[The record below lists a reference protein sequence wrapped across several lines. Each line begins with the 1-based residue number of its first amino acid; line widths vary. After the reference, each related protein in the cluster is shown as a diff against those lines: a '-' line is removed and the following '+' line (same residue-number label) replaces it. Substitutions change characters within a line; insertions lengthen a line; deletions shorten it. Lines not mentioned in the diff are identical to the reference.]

1 MILYIATLIGG
12 FILLVW
18 GAERFVHGAAATA
31 NNLGISPLIIGL
43 TVVGLGTSAPEM
55 LVSAMAS
62 MQGNTGLAIGNAIGS
77 NIANIGLILGIT
89 ALTTPLLVHSR
100 IIKRE
105 LPILLAISILGYV
118 LLFDGELGFIDG
130 IIFIITLILFLGW
143 LIISSLYQRKTD
155 IIEQEF
161 DEEIP
166 KDMSTGKALFWL
178 TIGMLVLLFSSR
190 FLVWAAVNIA
200 TTLGVSD
207 LIIGLTIIALGT
219 SLPELAA
226 SIASALKN
234 EPDIAIGNIIG
245 SNIFNILA
253 VLSIPGLLS
262 PGSFASVVVSRDYSI
277 MLILTIALIILSY
290 GYKTGGRISRVEGGI
305 LLFAYFAYQTLLYFD
320 AQAMLS

>member
-18 GAERFVHGAAATA
+18 GAERFVHGAAACA

-55 LVSAMAS
+55 LVSAVAA
-62 MQGNTGLAIGNAIGS
+62 MQDNTGLAIGNAIGS

-89 ALTTPLLVHSR
+89 ALTTPLIVNSS

-105 LPILLAISILGYV
+105 LPVLLAITILGYV
-118 LLFDGELGFIDG
+118 LLIDGELGFIDG
-130 IIFIITLILFLGW
+130 LILIATLILFLSW
-143 LIISSLYQRKTD
+143 LIISSLQQRKTD
-155 IIEQEF
+155 VIEQEF
-161 DEEIP
+161 SEEIP
-166 KDMSTGKALFWL
+166 TDMSTGRALFWL
-178 TIGMLVLLFSSR
+178 VIGMIVLLLSSKL
-190 FLVWAAVNIA
+190 LVWAAVEIA

-253 VLSIPGLLS
+253 VLSIPGLIN
-262 PGSFASVVVSRDYSI
+262 PGGFASVVISRDYPI
-277 MLILTIALIILSY
+277 MLILTIVLIALSY
-290 GYKTGGRISRVEGGI
+290 GYRKNGCITRVEGAL
-305 LLFAYFAYQTLLYFD
+305 LLFAYGAYQTLLYFN
-320 AQAMLS
+320 AQ